1 MIGTDRE
8 AEGALHRRARGGS
21 AAGNAIHPC
30 DLVWMKMAWEEYV
43 PRYRLSRPKSG
54 VGME

>member
-1 MIGTDRE
+1 MIGTDWE
-8 AEGALHRRARGGS
+8 ADGALHRRAREGS

-30 DLVWMKMAWEEYV
+30 DLVWMEMSWEEYA

-54 VGME
+54 V